1 MIKFLLYLFLFYIIS
16 RLLFGKF
23 MGGNSVKT
31 KIYRFDTHHHHYKE
45 EKQPDGKIT
54 INPNIPKSKSTN
66 DRNLGEYV
74 DYEEVK

>member
-1 MIKFLLYLFLFYIIS
+1 
-16 RLLFGKF
+16 

-45 EKQPDGKIT
+45 EKQPEGKIT